1 MQVQNEVGKKGVRY
15 GGAAIEVNE
24 NNLLEEEGMGASTD
38 APTGIHLC
46 EGVAAEDRL
55 LFPAHCHGR
64 GYTHGCRLKR
74 HPPIS
79 LTGGHKGEM
88 KRHFVAVKEALQKE
102 LVVDIKVVG
111 LLVLT
116 NCDGRNR
123 KVETITKVSAWRG
136 GR

>member
-1 MQVQNEVGKKGVRY
+1 
-15 GGAAIEVNE
+15 
-24 NNLLEEEGMGASTD
+24 
-38 APTGIHLC
+38 
-46 EGVAAEDRL
+46 
-55 LFPAHCHGR
+55 
-64 GYTHGCRLKR
+64 
-74 HPPIS
+74 

-123 KVETITKVSAWRG
+123 KVETITKVSVWRG